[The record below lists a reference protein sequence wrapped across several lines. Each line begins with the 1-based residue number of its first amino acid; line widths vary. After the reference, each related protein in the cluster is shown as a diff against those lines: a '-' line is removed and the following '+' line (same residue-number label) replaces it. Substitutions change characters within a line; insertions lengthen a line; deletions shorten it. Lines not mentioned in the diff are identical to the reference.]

1 MANTYKSN
9 YIKKIEMQ
17 SQTQKAPENN
27 SGANAMSVG
36 QDEQYK
42 SNYIKRLAAG
52 KTASTTDAP
61 AAVALGFPKVNA
73 SRPDAKKELQEP
85 TLQPQGDATNDVTKL
100 QADLDAAKQAEADAW
115 DAYNRYN
122 NSTHWS
128 QIDRSKLD
136 ALNAAA
142 VAAQEN
148 RKKAET
154 MLQTA
159 KYGSE
164 YAEKYGA
171 DTKLGANMMGIDKGV
186 ISIGKSI
193 AATPGVLA
201 QTSKAAYE
209 EGSAESEDPEVL
221 AAREKEAAAKRA
233 ADNFVAMNIGS
244 MDMPEKQ
251 AELAKLNEALA
262 AATAERKAAE
272 SKHDVALDMSTKSMQ
287 DIKTAGALRDDATS
301 DLSGFEKDLADAVLS
316 VGQNLPFMPVA
327 AIPVVG
333 QGLAL
338 AGMSGVAAAQSMY
351 DQGTQGKSAGD
362 AFQHGVASGAIEALT
377 EKIPLDNL
385 ADMVKTGG
393 KSFVVNL
400 LKQVGVEAAE
410 EGVSY
415 AMNYI
420 LDEAEDNPDAK
431 FDWGEFWQSVKV
443 GGLSGLF
450 FGAGG
455 TIVGNIR
462 NGQSSTPSGTTQQ
475 PTTQVNLPDTGANDA
490 GAGVDTAEGN
500 VLSGGENGQKN
511 AASTGETVRY
521 TPVEI
526 TQIRREGETFRNLVA
541 GVDATV
547 SEFFRKWR
555 NGRKSHLG
563 EKLEKLYLAK
573 MPDSVKRRVSDLLGY
588 EVSDRD
594 FIVTNDEVKHIMDH
608 HGSAEQEIQKGNL
621 PLDGWVFDSIQ
632 DVLTQ
637 PDTIS
642 KGHAGTGTSS
652 NKTGVI
658 FEKTMPNGRVVC
670 VQFDNPGRGTMS
682 LKTLYV
688 KESTSP
694 AVNTPGGANTFTSK
708 TTEPVLS
715 SNITVSQAEQ
725 GVNGQSAQTGAEL
738 SAEITAKG
746 QKYLDRAE
754 SKLINELEQAL
765 YIPPQRQ
772 GSLLK
777 DSVREISLEYLNTGL
792 ISEEKLNSLAARA
805 HELGLEVDKTK
816 VNDVVRAKVGEAQG
830 ELEVIRRYVQDQMNT
845 RRDQAA
851 LTMEDVKALYPKVKD
866 ARKKAE
872 KAVAKNLLTQDDEMR
887 VNELLRG
894 QISIES
900 LDPTKNNVQGITEV
914 YQAKSEYEQLAKQIR
929 QWNKAR
935 KAALKEKADAYLQ
948 TANTWRDKL
957 GLAYKIE
964 TMERNFRGLVPDRG
978 LAEDIIAEYITPVHK
993 AQAESTRTKNEY
1005 RERVRNLNLSR
1016 KVDKSKGNIVSEAH
1030 AVQLLGEAEDNI
1042 RILQR
1047 GHTQTR
1053 DGKSLEDWQG
1063 IVANLWNENPGLDE
1077 AKIRNAVQ
1085 EFREIYD
1092 ELFDQMNDARMRN
1105 GYEPVNYRSGYFP
1118 HFQPG
1123 DGDSIL
1129 AQFGK
1134 ALGIDTA
1141 VTALPTSINGMT
1153 HTFKPGIQWFGNA
1166 QERLGFNTAY
1176 DAVEGFDK
1184 YIEGVSDVIHQTDNI
1199 QNLRALAAQMRY
1211 RTTDEGIRKQ
1221 VDEVEAMEGISEED
1235 KKNRIDKIYEKAKFA
1250 LNHFVVELEE
1260 YTNLLA
1266 NKKSMADRNME
1277 QALGRKAYSA
1287 IKAIESRVAANM
1299 VAINPASWL
1308 TNFVPLT
1315 QGWATVNS
1323 GAMLKGAW
1331 DTLKAYKTSDGIVDK
1346 STFLTN
1352 RRGSD
1357 PLVRTWT
1364 QNTSAVLSKPMEY
1377 IDHFT
1382 ADTLVRARYYQNLK
1396 EGLSEAAA
1404 MDDADSWVAGVM
1416 ADRSKGSMPTIF
1428 NQSNPVTKLFTQF
1441 QLEVNNQFGY
1451 LFKDLPREMKDKGLA
1466 AMAGALF
1473 KFFLGAFLFNEL
1485 YEYFIGRRPALD
1497 PIGIL
1502 NDTAGDLTGYEL
1514 PNLVELGVGA
1524 MTGDVPSFQTDKK
1537 GTYEALKNTAT
1548 GLAEEMPFAGGLL
1561 GGGRV
1566 PISSALPD
1574 LSKLGQALVDGDW
1587 STKKRAT
1594 TGLNEL
1600 IKPLMYVAP
1609 PFGGGQLK
1617 KVAQGTEAIIR
1628 KGSYSVDAD
1637 GNDLLQYPVYRDTPA
1652 ELAESVLTSAL
1663 FGKSSL
1669 KTAQDWVESGFD
1681 SLGAKETAVYKAMT
1695 EDGISGRDAFAILKE
1710 MRGANGKTEKLDIV
1724 AQSGMPEKTVKD
1736 LAGLIMGTEMKTES
1750 GNPTQYAKLVQAMD
1764 TALSAQEAIEMQ
1776 IAGIDM
1782 GEFLEMTGAGVD
1794 AKTARDLMMA
1804 LAEAKIDWLPIGE
1817 NKLRQ
1822 YRAVTDSNMS
1832 DDDQMEAMGVLMG
1845 EAEYSKLQTGY
1856 DYGVTPK
1863 IYVKYKEA
1871 VYSRGDVNTQAEIK
1885 AVIDAMNIEDVQVKA
1900 TLWQMANKGWS
1911 PKNNPY
1917 SATVGAAVKD
1927 ALG

>member
-1 MANTYKSN
+1 MGGF
-9 YIKKIEMQ
+9 KKIG
-17 SQTQKAPENN
+17 TGN
-27 SGANAMSVG
+27 
-36 QDEQYK
+36 
-42 SNYIKRLAAG
+42 
-52 KTASTTDAP
+52 ASTPTSTEQMNTSTGGFKRIEGWTGAKPATPATPAAP
-61 AAVALGFPKVNA
+61 AAPKVDISVLRKNLDDAKRAEEVALKNVNDYVSFHVGNLDMQDPA
-73 SRPDAKKELQEP
+73 ELQG
-85 TLQPQGDATNDVTKL
+85 LK
-100 QADLDAAKQAEADAW
+100 DAATEATKKREQLEKDYYAHE
-115 DAYNRYN
+115 DSVEDQFEGFGKVGRAV
-122 NSTHWS
+122 ST
-128 QIDRSKLD
+128 IIAKPFLAVD
-136 ALNAAA
+136 
-142 VAAQEN
+142 VAAQ
-148 RKKAET
+148 
-154 MLQTA
+154 TA
-159 KYGSE
+159 
-164 YAEKYGA
+164 
-171 DTKLGANMMGIDKGV
+171 NH
-186 ISIGKSI
+186 
-193 AATPGVLA
+193 
-201 QTSKAAYE
+201 
-209 EGSAESEDPEVL
+209 
-221 AAREKEAAAKRA
+221 AAK
-233 ADNFVAMNIGS
+233 GEE
-244 MDMPEKQ
+244 MDMDS
-251 AELAKLNEALA
+251 LAMQKFGRLNEAQESVTEGMSDTGKFLTN
-262 AATAERKAAE
+262 TA
-272 SKHDVALDMSTKSMQ
+272 MS
-287 DIKTAGALRDDATS
+287 I
-301 DLSGFEKDLADAVLS
+301 
-316 VGQNLPFMPVA
+316 GQNLYSLPLNVIMP
-327 AIPVVG
+327 
-333 QGLAL
+333 
-338 AGMSGVAAAQSMY
+338 GMSAVSMGVTSAADKMHEL
-351 DQGTQGKSAGD
+351 GTQGESATRALVRG
-362 AFQHGVASGAIEALT
+362 GISGGIEAAT
-377 EKIPLDNL
+377 EAIPLGTL
-385 ADMVKTGG
+385 ADLIKTGG
-393 KSFVVNL
+393 KGVVKNL
-400 LKQVGVEAAE
+400 LKQGGVEAVE
-410 EGVSY
+410 EGISY
-415 AMNYI
+415 TANYI
-420 LDEAEDNPDAK
+420 ADKLAK
-431 FDWGEFWQSVKV
+431 DPNAKWDWGEFWTSVGS

-450 FGAGG
+450 FGTSG
-455 TIVGNIR
+455 TVVGNIK
-462 NGQSSTPSGTTQQ
+462 NGQTGTPSGTDQQ
-475 PTTQVNLPDTGANDA
+475 PTAGVNLPGAGTNNA
-490 GAGVDTAEGN
+490 EVGVDTAEEN
-500 VLSGGENGQKN
+500 ILPAGETGQKN
-511 AASTGETVRY
+511 TASTEETGNRGETVS
-521 TPVEI
+521 I
-526 TQIRREGETFRNLVA
+526 IQGLQRNIPSL
-541 GVDATV
+541 
-547 SEFFRKWR
+547 
-555 NGRKSHLG
+555 
-563 EKLEKLYLAK
+563 
-573 MPDSVKRRVSDLLGY
+573 
-588 EVSDRD
+588 
-594 FIVTNDEVKHIMDH
+594 
-608 HGSAEQEIQKGNL
+608 SA
-621 PLDGWVFDSIQ
+621 
-632 DVLTQ
+632 
-637 PDTIS
+637 
-642 KGHAGTGTSS
+642 
-652 NKTGVI
+652 
-658 FEKTMPNGRVVC
+658 
-670 VQFDNPGRGTMS
+670 
-682 LKTLYV
+682 
-688 KESTSP
+688 
-694 AVNTPGGANTFTSK
+694 
-708 TTEPVLS
+708 TEPVYSVSSTAIGAATGNNMAEKARHLFEKIKGVVTRQGFGDVEINTRSVKDDLS
-715 SNITVSQAEQ
+715 HGVGLAKAAVIPSIPSVIQNGVQIDFQQNWKGRPYDGYVFAAPVTMDGNAVYVAAVVKRTSKNRFYLHEVVDSNGNIIKISSEEGANQTDLAADGDVGTQSSLPSDYTVPQVAQ
-725 GVNGQSAQTGAEL
+725 GVNGQSAQSGAEL
-738 SAEITAKG
+738 STEITAKG

-792 ISEEKLNSLAARA
+792 ISEEKLNSLADRA

-816 VNDVVRAKVGEAQG
+816 VDDVVRAKVGEAQG
-830 ELEVIRRYVQDQMNT
+830 ELEVVRRYVQDQMNT
-845 RRDQAA
+845 RRDQAT

-914 YQAKSEYEQLAKQIR
+914 YEAKSEYEQLAKQIR

-1063 IVANLWNENPGLDE
+1063 IVTNLWNENPGLDE

-1357 PLVRTWT
+1357 PLVRTWA

-1466 AMAGALF
+1466 AIAGALF

-1485 YEYFIGRRPALD
+1485 YEHFIGRRPALD

-1524 MTGDVPSFQTDKK
+1524 VTGDVPSFQTEKK
-1537 GTYEALKNTAT
+1537 GAYEALKNAAT

-1587 STKKRAT
+1587 STKKRVT

-1652 ELAESVLTSAL
+1652 ELAGSVLTSAL

-1724 AQSGMPEKTVKD
+1724 AKSGMSEETAKD
-1736 LAGLIMGTEMKTES
+1736 LAGLIMGTEMRTES

-1782 GEFLEMTGAGVD
+1782 GEFLEMIGAGVD
-1794 AKTARDLMMA
+1794 AKTARDLMIA
-1804 LAEAKIDWLPIGE
+1804 LAEVKIDWLPIGE